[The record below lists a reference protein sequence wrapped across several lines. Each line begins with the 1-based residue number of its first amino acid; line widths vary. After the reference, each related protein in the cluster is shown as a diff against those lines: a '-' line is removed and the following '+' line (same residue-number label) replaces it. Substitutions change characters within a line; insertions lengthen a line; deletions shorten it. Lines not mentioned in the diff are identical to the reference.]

1 MDSNDAEQWVQ
12 WASWAG
18 QHALALFVVALVLL
32 LSATGVFWW
41 AVLRYAGPASPTR
54 LPPLLALA
62 LRVGAGFVVIL
73 LGATLF
79 AELADGLGAQEEIG
93 RADEA
98 FTRALAASASPA
110 VLQVF
115 AALTRLGDPAT
126 LSTICIGVA
135 IALWLAGRRSL
146 AMAWVLTVTGGGALN
161 MLLKLVFARI
171 RPVHD
176 GIVPAEGYSFPSGH
190 SSGAVVTYGMLA
202 YLAMRLLPARWHVPA
217 AVAVAALAV
226 TVGASRMFLRVHYPS
241 DVLAGF
247 ALGAV
252 WVAMCIVSVEVTRW
266 YRKKRPAAAAAG
278 QRDTDPRC
286 GR

>member
-1 MDSNDAEQWVQ
+1 MNALVQSGMGASDAERWVQ

-18 QHALALFVVALVLL
+18 QHALALFIVALVLL
-32 LSATGVFWW
+32 LSATAVFWW
-41 AVLRYAGPASPTR
+41 TVLRYAGPASRTR
-54 LPPLLALA
+54 LPPMLALA
-62 LRVGAGFVVIL
+62 LRVAAGFVVIL
-73 LGATLF
+73 LGAAVF
-79 AELADGLGAQEEIG
+79 AELADGLGAQQDIG

-110 VLQVF
+110 VLRVF
-115 AALTRLGDPAT
+115 AALTRLGDPGT
-126 LSTICIGVA
+126 LSAICIGVA
-135 IALWLAGRRSL
+135 IALWLAGRRRL
-146 AMAWVLTVTGGGALN
+146 AIAWALTVIGGGALN
-161 MLLKLVFARI
+161 MVLKLVFARI

-176 GIVPAEGYSFPSGH
+176 GIVPAEGFSFPSGH

-252 WVAMCIVSVEVTRW
+252 WVAVCVVSVELTRW
-266 YRKKRPAAAAAG
+266 VRKGRPG
-278 QRDTDPRC
+278 I
-286 GR
+286 